1 MGEYLE
7 KRSDK
12 TISSNSL
19 CSLASIV
26 LKNNYFEY
34 VELKYHQKRAFAIG
48 TTFAPLYSNLL
59 MAGLEKKIFQI
70 SQFEPFLWLEY
81 LYEIF
86 FIWIQ
91 CSQKLNRHFNC
102 INSLLPTIKFT
113 MDYSATIDKL
123 ETYLYC
129 KPNDTHQHFQ
139 AKSCHHDVYK
149 RSIAYRQLVRFKRF
163 YSIEEKLNNRLDYL
177 KQWLVWLVN
186 HGYKEDQV
194 DSETERVKLVKRTVS
209 F

>member
-7 KRSDK
+7 TRSDE

-26 LKNNYFEY
+26 LKNNYFEH

-48 TTFAPLYSNLL
+48 TTFAPPYSNLL
-59 MAGLEKKIFQI
+59 MAGLEKKIFQN
-70 SQFEPFLWLEY
+70 SQFEPFLRLEY

-91 CSQKLNRHFNC
+91 CSQKLNRHFHC

-123 ETYLYC
+123 ETDLYC
-129 KPNDTHQHFQ
+129 KPNDTHQYFQ
-139 AKSCHHDVYK
+139 
-149 RSIAYRQLVRFKRF
+149 
-163 YSIEEKLNNRLDYL
+163 
-177 KQWLVWLVN
+177 
-186 HGYKEDQV
+186 
-194 DSETERVKLVKRTVS
+194 
-209 F
+209 